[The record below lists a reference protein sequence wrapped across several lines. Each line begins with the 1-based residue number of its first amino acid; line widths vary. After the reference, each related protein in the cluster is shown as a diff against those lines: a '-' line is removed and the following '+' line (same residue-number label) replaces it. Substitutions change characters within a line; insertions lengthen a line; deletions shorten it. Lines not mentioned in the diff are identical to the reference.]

1 MAGCKVVL
9 LDSFEQA
16 LAKMSERARD
26 QVAVVILAL
35 QQNCEFQPPEEYIVQ
50 TAPHLFACE
59 HVEEWGWSVSW
70 YQEGDGVIFVQCA
83 PSVRVRLKPKNPAT
97 R

>member
-1 MAGCKVVL
+1 MASCKVVL
-9 LDSFEQA
+9 RESFRQA
-16 LAKMSERARD
+16 LAKMSERAQG

-35 QQNCEFQPPEEYIVQ
+35 QQNCEFQPSEEYILH

-70 YQEGDGVIFVQCA
+70 YQEDDGVIFVQSA
-83 PSVRVRLKPKNPAT
+83 PSVRVTLKPKNPPK